1 MKNACPAC
9 GAALSFVRSASSR
22 FACPSCRTPLK
33 SNAGVLLLIAIGITF
48 ILALPVFLVW
58 DNDTLGGFYV
68 MLLAELL
75 VALVIYAALGR
86 RYYTVTSDK
95 DSG

>member
-1 MKNACPAC
+1 MKNACPSC
-9 GAALSFVRSASSR
+9 GAALSFVRNANAR
-22 FACPSCRTPLK
+22 FACPGGGAALR
-33 SNAGVLLLIAIGITF
+33 SNAPVLILAAIRLTF
-48 ILALPVFLVW
+48 VLALPVFILW

-75 VALVIYAALGR
+75 VALAVYGALGR
-86 RYYTVTSDK
+86 RYYTVTLDE